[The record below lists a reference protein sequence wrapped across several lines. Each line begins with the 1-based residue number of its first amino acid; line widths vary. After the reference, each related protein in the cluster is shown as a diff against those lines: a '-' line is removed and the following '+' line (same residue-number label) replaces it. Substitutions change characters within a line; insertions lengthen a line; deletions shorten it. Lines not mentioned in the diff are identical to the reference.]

1 MILFGEIVSSVGK
14 EERKMSEYVTSAYGE
29 ALFKLMKKKN
39 IEKIT
44 VDELCEEG
52 GIGRA
57 TYFRNFKSKDEIITA
72 YIIMKW
78 REYEREH
85 RLKEHQ
91 LSDSYRVRR
100 YFDFCYSLRKKNDLI
115 IGQGHH
121 GAILSAYEVILTDSD
136 TGQSSDTYESYYLA
150 YGLFGIFMK
159 WAKGGYAES
168 VQEMTQIVVERIF
181 AGNM

>member
-1 MILFGEIVSSVGK
+1 
-14 EERKMSEYVTSAYGE
+14 MSDYVTSAYGE
-29 ALFKLMKKKN
+29 ALFKLMKNKN

-57 TYFRNFKSKDEIITA
+57 TYFRNFKSKDEIITS

-78 REYEREH
+78 REYEQIYK
-85 RLKEHQ
+85 LKEHK
-91 LSDSYRVRR
+91 LNDRYRVKR
-100 YFDFCYSLRKKNDLI
+100 YFDFCYSLRDKNDLI
-115 IGQGHH
+115 IEQGHH
-121 GAILSAYEVILTDSD
+121 SAILSAYELITTDSD
-136 TGQSSDTYESYYLA
+136 TDQAIDTYESYYLA

-168 VQEMTQIVVERIF
+168 VHDMTEIVVERIF
-181 AGNM
+181 ANPQI